1 MELGMIAAILFGSA
15 ALVYLYSFTQKEEKE
30 QAYIELEEFS
40 LAVTQSVFE
49 LNERVKTL
57 ESEHEIDAEVKTLQK
72 QVTQLNKD
80 NIITL
85 FTKGFTTETISGQLG
100 IASTSVQE
108 IVDAYVEEGIRG

>member
-85 FTKGFTTETISGQLG
+85 FTKGCHN
-100 IASTSVQE
+100 
-108 IVDAYVEEGIRG
+108 RGHLRSAGDCFRFGPGNH